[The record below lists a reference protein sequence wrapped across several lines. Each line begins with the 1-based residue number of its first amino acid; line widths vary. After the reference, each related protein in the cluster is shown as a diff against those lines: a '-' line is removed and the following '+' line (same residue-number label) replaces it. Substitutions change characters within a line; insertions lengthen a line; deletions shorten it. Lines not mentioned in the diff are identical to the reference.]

1 MILFIKGINKL
12 ITAVEGT
19 GDNLLDEDIAEGLK
33 DYMMTSIYKVDGE
46 DVELEDGQVVI
57 SRRITESRSINKING
72 TSVPVSVIRQVA
84 ALCIDIHG
92 QHEHQSLLHKDKQY
106 L

>member
-1 MILFIKGINKL
+1 MILFIKGINEL

-46 DVELEDGQVVI
+46 DVELEDGGQMMTSEYIKDLEPEEIAHRLLDFWGYTDDSLDWVI
-57 SRRITESRSINKING
+57 
-72 TSVPVSVIRQVA
+72 V
-84 ALCIDIHG
+84 D
-92 QHEHQSLLHKDKQY
+92 Y
-106 L
+106 

>member
-1 MILFIKGINKL
+1 MIIFINGINKL

-46 DVELEDGQVVI
+46 DVELEDGGQMMTSEYIKDLEPEEIAHRLLDFWGYTDDSLDWVI
-57 SRRITESRSINKING
+57 
-72 TSVPVSVIRQVA
+72 V
-84 ALCIDIHG
+84 D
-92 QHEHQSLLHKDKQY
+92 Y
-106 L
+106 

>member
-1 MILFIKGINKL
+1 MIIFIKDINKL

-46 DVELEDGQVVI
+46 DIELEDGGQMMTSEYI
-57 SRRITESRSINKING
+57 KDLETEEIAHRLLDYWDY
-72 TSVPVSVIRQVA
+72 T
-84 ALCIDIHG
+84 DD
-92 QHEHQSLLHKDKQY
+92 SLDWVMVED
-106 L
+106 

>member
-1 MILFIKGINKL
+1 MIIFINGINKL

-46 DVELEDGQVVI
+46 DVELEDGGQMMTSEYIKDLEPEEIAHRLLDYWGYTDDSLDWVMVV
-57 SRRITESRSINKING
+57 
-72 TSVPVSVIRQVA
+72 
-84 ALCIDIHG
+84 D
-92 QHEHQSLLHKDKQY
+92 
-106 L
+106 

>member
-1 MILFIKGINKL
+1 MILFTKGINKL

-46 DVELEDGQVVI
+46 DVELEDSGQMM
-57 SRRITESRSINKING
+57 
-72 TSVPVSVIRQVA
+72 TSEYI
-84 ALCIDIHG
+84 
-92 QHEHQSLLHKDKQY
+92 KDLEPEEIAHRVLDFWGY
-106 L
+106 TDDDLDWVMMDY

>member
-1 MILFIKGINKL
+1 MILFIKGINEL

-46 DVELEDGQVVI
+46 DVELEDGGQMMTSEYIKDLEPEEIAHRLLDYWGYTDDSLDWVI
-57 SRRITESRSINKING
+57 
-72 TSVPVSVIRQVA
+72 V
-84 ALCIDIHG
+84 D
-92 QHEHQSLLHKDKQY
+92 Y
-106 L
+106 

>member
-1 MILFIKGINKL
+1 MIIFIKGINKL

-46 DVELEDGQVVI
+46 DVELEDGGQMM
-57 SRRITESRSINKING
+57 
-72 TSVPVSVIRQVA
+72 TSEYIKDLEAEEIAHR
-84 ALCIDIHG
+84 LLDFWG
-92 QHEHQSLLHKDKQY
+92 YTDDSLDWVMVED
-106 L
+106 

>member
-1 MILFIKGINKL
+1 MIIFINGINKL

-46 DVELEDGQVVI
+46 DVELEDGGQMMTSEYI
-57 SRRITESRSINKING
+57 KDLETEEIAHRVLDYWG
-72 TSVPVSVIRQVA
+72 YTS
-84 ALCIDIHG
+84 D
-92 QHEHQSLLHKDKQY
+92 SLDWVMVEG
-106 L
+106 